1 MDDIDIAGHDR
12 RLKEHHERLCRTAA
26 TSVAFYVNCDIR
38 KCRRDRGCTGPMVE
52 SDRQAAK
59 VAAQRFMGLSGSA
72 AAHLPL
78 CVALVQESIYNR
90 FLERREAILQAL
102 ASDRSLHLPRFDR
115 RLKSSPWTER
125 ES

>member
-26 TSVAFYVNCDIR
+26 TSVAFYVTCNIR

-52 SDRQAAK
+52 SDRQASK

-78 CVALVQESIYNR
+78 CVALVQESIYHDR
-90 FLERREAILQAL
+90 FLTRREAILQAL

-115 RLKSSPWTER
+115 RMNGRPWTE
-125 ES
+125 E